1 MPRTFLLSLTV
12 CTGLV
17 SCQRTPAPPPPTAE
31 VTTVPTHSHVFSA
44 EITAADVAELL
55 KSFTSKVSE
64 DSAPNSNGEEK
75 TINYLRDQMLRI
87 GLQPGNGDSWFQTVP
102 MIETITDPTSTPALH
117 TADQSHPLTF
127 GRDILLGTRTAQ
139 PTVKLHNSELVFVGY
154 GVDAPEQ
161 QWNDYANQNW
171 KGKTVVILI
180 NTPNFHNGNAKLAS
194 AKRMTYYGYWTYKFE
209 EAARKGAAA
218 ALIVHDNMAT
228 TYHWD
233 ALQKYWSGP
242 RYDLPNADDSES
254 RLQVQGWISQQTA
267 HQLFA
272 NAGLDLN
279 KAYRDAS
286 KHGFKPISLKAN
298 WSVDLKSTITQKT
311 SHNVIGVL
319 PGSQQADEA
328 VIYTTHWDHLDTQT
342 DNISNNHTMI
352 AGNAIGV
359 TGILEIAD
367 AFTHQRP
374 RPERSVVF
382 LATAFKASDMPG
394 SKYYVQ
400 HPSFPLDKI
409 AGVINLDTMSVTNR
423 TRDLT
428 VIGFGSSQ
436 LEDILKPVA
445 ALQGR
450 TLHGETS
457 TQNDTYFRSD
467 HINFAKAGVPA
478 LYIHRGE
485 SLRNNSTF
493 TGGHTINQNDA
504 QQRYQ
509 PNNIDN
515 QATWTLDGT
524 VDDLQALYEV
534 GRALTISGQWPNW
547 YEGQPFKATRDHM
560 MATKPTLMSNTAE
573 Q

>member
-1 MPRTFLLSLTV
+1 
-12 CTGLV
+12 
-17 SCQRTPAPPPPTAE
+17 
-31 VTTVPTHSHVFSA
+31 
-44 EITAADVAELL
+44 
-55 KSFTSKVSE
+55 
-64 DSAPNSNGEEK
+64 
-75 TINYLRDQMLRI
+75 
-87 GLQPGNGDSWFQTVP
+87 
-102 MIETITDPTSTPALH
+102 
-117 TADQSHPLTF
+117 
-127 GRDILLGTRTAQ
+127 
-139 PTVKLHNSELVFVGY
+139 
-154 GVDAPEQ
+154 
-161 QWNDYANQNW
+161 
-171 KGKTVVILI
+171 
-180 NTPNFHNGNAKLAS
+180 
-194 AKRMTYYGYWTYKFE
+194 
-209 EAARKGAAA
+209 
-218 ALIVHDNMAT
+218 
-228 TYHWD
+228 
-233 ALQKYWSGP
+233 
-242 RYDLPNADDSES
+242 
-254 RLQVQGWISQQTA
+254 
-267 HQLFA
+267 
-272 NAGLDLN
+272 
-279 KAYRDAS
+279 
-286 KHGFKPISLKAN
+286 
-298 WSVDLKSTITQKT
+298 
-311 SHNVIGVL
+311 
-319 PGSQQADEA
+319 
-328 VIYTTHWDHLDTQT
+328 
-342 DNISNNHTMI
+342 MI

-485 SLRNNSTF
+485 SLRNNSTV
-493 TGGHTINQNDA
+493 TGGNNTNQNVA

-509 PNNIDN
+509 ANNIDN

-547 YEGQPFKATRDHM
+547 YEGQPFKATRDRM